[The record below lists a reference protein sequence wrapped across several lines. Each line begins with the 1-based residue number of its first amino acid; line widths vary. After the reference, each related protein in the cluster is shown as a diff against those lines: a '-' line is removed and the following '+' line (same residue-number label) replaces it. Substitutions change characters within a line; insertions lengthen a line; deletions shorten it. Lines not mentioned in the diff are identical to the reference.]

1 MSRLGKK
8 QICIPE
14 NIKICFNDKIITVE
28 GPNGKLNMKVCDNIN
43 IKFDENNIFIETIEK
58 SKKLNMLQ
66 GLFRGLVINMINGAI
81 KDFKKELEIIGLGY
95 KAVLETD
102 LKKIILTV
110 GFSHTVSIDIPH
122 NLKVIST
129 IRSDKSTLLSIT
141 GSDKCEVGMF
151 AAKIRAVKPVE
162 PYKGFGIRYLG
173 ENVIKKAGKAAIS
186 VKK

>member
-14 NIKICFNDKIITVE
+14 NIKIGFNNKIVTVE
-28 GPNGKLNMKVCDNIN
+28 GPNAKLNMNICDKIN
-43 IKFDENNIFIETIEK
+43 IKFDKNNIFIETIEK
-58 SKKLNMLQ
+58 SKKSNMLQ
-66 GLFRGLVINMINGAI
+66 GLFRGLIINMINGAI

-95 KAVLETD
+95 KIILETN

-110 GFSHTVSIDIPH
+110 GFSHTVSIDIPY
-122 NLKVIST
+122 NLKIIST
-129 IRSDKSTLLSIT
+129 IRPDKSTLLSIM
-141 GSDKCEVGMF
+141 GADKCEVGMF

-173 ENVIKKAGKAAIS
+173 ENVIRKAGKAAIS